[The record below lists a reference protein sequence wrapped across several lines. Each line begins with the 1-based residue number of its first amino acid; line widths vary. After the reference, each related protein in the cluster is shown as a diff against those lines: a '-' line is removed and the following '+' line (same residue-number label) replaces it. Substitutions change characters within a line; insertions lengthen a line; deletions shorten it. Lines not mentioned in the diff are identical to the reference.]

1 MKKILLPT
9 DGSKIAGHAL
19 DIALDLAEK
28 HDAQILLFHAMLQDK
43 EPEELLKLQILADD
57 QELSQ
62 ELKVLSEGKK
72 RSAPIEEVLSNPNLP
87 EKFVPPELL
96 QKIGDQ
102 ILIHAQK
109 ACEKRNLASEILPV
123 NEKPAAQGIVD
134 MANNVNPDMI
144 VLGMR
149 GLRQI
154 ESMTFGS
161 VSSDVCRSVSC
172 RCIAVH

>member
-1 MKKILLPT
+1 MKKILFPT

-19 DIALDLAEK
+19 DVALDLAEL
-28 HDAQILLFHAMLQDK
+28 HGAQILLFHAILRDK
-43 EPEELLKLQILADD
+43 EPEELLNLNILADD
-57 QELSQ
+57 QNLTE
-62 ELKVLSEGKK
+62 ELKVLAEGKK
-72 RSAPIEEVLSNPNLP
+72 RSAAIEEILSNPNLP
-87 EKFVPPELL
+87 EKYVPPELL
-96 QKIGDQ
+96 QKIGDL
-102 ILIHAQK
+102 ILNAAQRV
-109 ACEKRNLASEILPV
+109 CEKRNLKSEILPV
-123 NEKPAAQGIVD
+123 NGLAAAEGIVGTVED
-134 MANNVNPDMI
+134 LNPDMI